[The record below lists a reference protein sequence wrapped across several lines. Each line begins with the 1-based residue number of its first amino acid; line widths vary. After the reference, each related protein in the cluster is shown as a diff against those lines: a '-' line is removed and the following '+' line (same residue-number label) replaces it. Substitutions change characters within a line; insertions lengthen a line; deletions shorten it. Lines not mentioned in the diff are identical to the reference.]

1 MTINGVRRCPTPS
14 GVPVAMT
21 SPGDSSVKFEQN
33 ATIAGTEWISMSV
46 PERCISSPLRRV
58 TSVSRAGSG
67 ISSVVTIHGPSGP
80 VAGKFL
86 PEVTEIFW

>member
-1 MTINGVRRCPTPS
+1 MADALGRA
-14 GVPVAMT
+14 GGDDVAGA
-21 SPGDSSVKFEQN
+21 SAVNSEQN
-33 ATIAGTEWISMSV
+33 ATIAGTESISMSV
-46 PERCISSPLRRV
+46 PERCTSLPLSRV
-58 TSVSRAGSG
+58 VSVSRAGSG